1 MRLVKVKFLPFEE
14 LEQEVRNE
22 KIKKEEVVPGAKGL
36 QIYCN
41 SLRKEK
47 TLRYTMSFGL

>member
-1 MRLVKVKFLPFEE
+1 MRLVKVKFLPFGE

-22 KIKKEEVVPGAKGL
+22 KIKKEVVPGAKGL